1 MVILLKWHIQTTIF
15 TKRSE
20 LCLATETQTC
30 FIGNKHDQHAI
41 TITKKGY
48 AGIIIRKKN

>member
-30 FIGNKHDQHAI
+30 FIGNKHDQHAL

-48 AGIIIRKKN
+48 AGIIIRKKI